1 MKRFI
6 IAILFVL
13 FSGTNVFAQYAAQLS
28 PAGTVLK
35 GSSKGGGYV
44 GIYDG
49 AFGILGQYR
58 FGIGGYSDLGFK
70 AGIIDLESGSD
81 EGDVGISLGVDTKYQ
96 VMEVRIMDPVDLSIA
111 GVFEL
116 VKFNHFS
123 NLTIG
128 GAVIGS
134 YPVEL
139 KNGRRLSPYGRLLL
153 GFERSN
159 QSWAG
164 SGGSDTEFNL
174 TLNMGCTLEL
184 SGSTEAVAEIQI
196 DSDVA
201 ALMMGLSFGL

>member
-1 MKRFI
+1 MKRSI

-13 FSGTNVFAQYAAQLS
+13 FLGTSVFAQYAAQLS
-28 PAGTVLK
+28 PAGCVLK

-49 AFGILGQYR
+49 AFGVLGQYR
-58 FGIGGYSDLGFK
+58 IGIGGYSDLGFK
-70 AGIIDLESGSD
+70 AGIIDLESNSGK
-81 EGDVGISLGVDTKYQ
+81 GDIGISLGVDTKYQ

-123 NLTIG
+123 NLSIG

-139 KNGRRLSPYGRLLL
+139 KNGRQLNPYGRLLL

-164 SGGSDTEFNL
+164 SGGSSTDFNL

-184 SGSTEAVAEIQI
+184 SGNTEAMAEIQI

-201 ALMMGLSFGL
+201 ALVMGLSFGL